1 MYPVC
6 MYSVPKEVSGFS
18 GQLGYVDTC
27 PNEPQPG
34 KAYCSL
40 HCAVAEKKG
49 SPTDLKGVR
58 NSSCTAG

>member
-27 PNEPQPG
+27 PNQPEPG

-40 HCAVAEKKG
+40 HCSVAESEG
-49 SPTDLKGVR
+49 TPTDLKAHRKLLHSVG
-58 NSSCTAG
+58 